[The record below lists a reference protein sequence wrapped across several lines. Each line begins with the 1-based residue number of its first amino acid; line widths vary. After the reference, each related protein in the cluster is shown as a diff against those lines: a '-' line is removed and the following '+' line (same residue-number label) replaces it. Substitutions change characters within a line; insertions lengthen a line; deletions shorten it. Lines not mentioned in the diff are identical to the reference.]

1 MRAPSAAPYT
11 AFMLILH
18 SFWLS
23 LATYR
28 VRIALR
34 VKGVAF
40 EERTHDLTQGDQDA
54 PGFRAVNPA
63 GAVPALE
70 GGTAQ
75 PLTQSLAII
84 EWLDET
90 YPTPAL
96 LPADAAG
103 RARVRAMFLL
113 TAADTHPLVV
123 PRVRAQLAKR
133 FGASEAATVDWA
145 AHWFR
150 EGLAAY
156 EALLPDGATRCHGE
170 ALSIA
175 DLALASHL
183 IGAARFKVALDAF
196 PRVAAVGAALMA
208 LPEIAAAHPDLQV
221 DAPQR

>member
-1 MRAPSAAPYT
+1 
-11 AFMLILH
+11 MLILH

-28 VRIALR
+28 VRIALTL
-34 VKGVAF
+34 KGVAY
-40 EERTHDLTQGDQDA
+40 EERAYDLKKGEQHTA
-54 PGFRAVNPA
+54 AFRKLNPA

-70 GGTAQ
+70 GATRQ

-84 EWLDET
+84 EWLEET
-90 YPTPAL
+90 YPNPPL
-96 LPADAAG
+96 LPQDAEG
-103 RARVRAMFLL
+103 RARVRALFLL

-123 PRVRAQLAKR
+123 PRVQARLAAQ
-133 FGASEAATVDWA
+133 FGSSEATGLAWS

-156 EALLPDGATRCHGE
+156 EAQLAPGSTRCHGE

-183 IGAARFKVALDAF
+183 IGVARFGVDLAEF
-196 PRVAAVGAALMA
+196 PRVAKVGESLFA
-208 LPEIAAAHPDLQV
+208 LPEFAAAHPSLQLG
-221 DAPQR
+221 AS